1 MSAAVP
7 RDANEPAA
15 RLPRRRAGAA
25 TEARPAAEAQ
35 PRPGDLAV
43 VKDALC
49 DVTGQDSNIQGML
62 VASTDGLVLA
72 CDTTEVHIETVAAMA
87 AAAASIA
94 AQFTAQ
100 AEVGQPRASMF
111 EGSAGHVGVFP
122 VEPGI
127 LLVVLGKKDTT
138 MGMFNIAAK
147 NAVTRLQQT
156 IARRRVLSSRI
167 GTEDQAPQQN

>member
-1 MSAAVP
+1 
-7 RDANEPAA
+7 
-15 RLPRRRAGAA
+15 
-25 TEARPAAEAQ
+25 
-35 PRPGDLAV
+35 V
-43 VKDALC
+43 VKDALD
-49 DVTGQDSNIQGML
+49 DVTGKDTNLQGML

-72 CDTTEVHIETVAAMA
+72 TDTTEVHIETVAAMA

-100 AEVGQPRASMF
+100 AEVGQPRGSMF

-147 NAVTRLQQT
+147 NSLSRLQQA
-156 IARRRVLSSRI
+156 IARRRVLSTRR
-167 GTEDQAPQQN
+167 GAEDQATPQN